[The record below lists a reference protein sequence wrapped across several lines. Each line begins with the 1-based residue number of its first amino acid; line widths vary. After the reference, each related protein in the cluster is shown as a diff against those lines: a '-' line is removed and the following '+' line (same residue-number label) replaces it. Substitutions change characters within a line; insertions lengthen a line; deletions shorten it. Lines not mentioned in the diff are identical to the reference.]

1 MVVFVCRLVGYGR
14 SGLFWGTVDALEKKR
29 HRRLRAF
36 CWPTQSI
43 LLVVALWETL
53 PTQRKKLPDW
63 EPLPTESKK
72 SPRPGTLT
80 DPASAR
86 SRNAAHKTQPI
97 LCVLVCIWD
106 IGFTP
111 QYTIPTE
118 LHVDPTLTLCLTRN
132 ISQLLILGCNDMVT
146 TD

>member
-1 MVVFVCRLVGYGR
+1 ML
-14 SGLFWGTVDALEKKR
+14 WKKKDTADSE
-29 HRRLRAF
+29 HF
-36 CWPTQSI
+36 CQPTQSI
-43 LLVVALWETL
+43 LLVDSEHFVSRGVVGNLTDPAQKAPRLGTL
-53 PTQRKKLPDW
+53 TDREQ
-63 EPLPTESKK
+63 KK

-86 SRNAAHKTQPI
+86 SQNAAHKTQPI

-118 LHVDPTLTLCLTRN
+118 VHVDPTLTLCLTRN